1 MQQKITRREIYTKRI
16 YALSGQEDIH
26 STVPA
31 GNGDLPGVF
40 ICPNMRNGDIATD
53 TPAAPSLRVTGT
65 ESRNLPE
72 AGILYSSHRFRICYG
87 KGGR

>member
-1 MQQKITRREIYTKRI
+1 MQQKMTRREIYTKRI
-16 YALSGQEDIH
+16 YALSGQEDIY

-31 GNGDLPGVF
+31 GNGDLPGIF

-53 TPAAPSLRVTGT
+53 TPAAPSLRVMDA
-65 ESRNLPE
+65 EPRNLPE
-72 AGILYSSHRFRICYG
+72 AGMLYSSHRFRICYG